1 MNKQRS
7 MFHEQQPGFDEVMS
21 VWAGDRKFR
30 SRLQIAE
37 ALGRTK
43 SPALIAVIGV
53 LVGVGYLTI
62 REVDLPNHVTMYEY
76 APTPKWEQDGRWTF

>member
-1 MNKQRS
+1 MNKHRS
-7 MFHEQQPGFDEVMS
+7 MSDQPPMLDEVMS
-21 VWAGDRKFR
+21 VWAKDRKFR

-62 REVDLPNHVTMYEY
+62 REIDLPNHITMYEY
-76 APTPKWEQDGRWTF
+76 SPAPKWEEEMRWGF